1 MKKAISTFL
10 TVALVLGLMVP
21 LAGAATLQ
29 TSSSV
34 TVSTSSRGEYLSKS
48 TGGTIGGGYWEYTSN
63 DGIQGTAYCVDFG
76 LSGPSPSKSLP
87 LQPYNRSPHT
97 MGAFA
102 NGYPQRSLEQ
112 FKELHAGEVRGIENL
127 TEDEYKYATQVAV
140 WATCGQ
146 LSVPRTTFT
155 AGRASVVVPTSD
167 AQQIRIYD
175 AIVAILQQASS
186 WTQTLYTGMYLR
198 AEENEDIR
206 GVEVVHRSGLEG
218 AAENGQDGIQKETI
232 GGTEYYTR
240 TLYVSSAT
248 STWIDGYTTK
258 VYSTDT
264 PQGTIFVSEN
274 NAPLETEQSG
284 GITYY
289 KVDTSQYRE
298 ANLNANGIEFYGAF
312 KLCLPVDNTAEEGA
326 LTVRAQGGVA
336 QYNLYL
342 AYNSNDAEQSFIVS
356 DPGYTTCD
364 ASLPFSW
371 TRTEGDKTT
380 ASLQIVKAG
389 AGNAPLEGVSFTLEG
404 SGGTTVTGTTD
415 RDGVILWKDLPADE
429 SYTLS
434 EDPSTVPEGY
444 LPIDPV
450 GLTLTAGITNFKTIT
465 NSAEHRFV
473 LRKVDAQSKA
483 ALKDAVFV
491 FEQIDGSY
499 KTTGTTGFD
508 GVIEFVGDE
517 LPYGSYRV
525 YEQGRLDGYCRD
537 DRVETIHWTGEQDVE
552 LTWENTRTIGLR
564 VVKYDSQ
571 SKISLSGAVFDVY
584 ADGAYLT
591 SITTDD
597 AGEARIDGI
606 REGAYIELVE
616 KTAPAGYELD
626 ETPQGILIDPYD
638 PALEEDPVLRVPNAP
653 LPGLRIIKRDRL
665 EETPLGGVWFR
676 IWRDGELLGDYET
689 TEQGEVLLENCQPG
703 TYLVQELQGDPEHLT
718 VSIAQEIE
726 LKAGDGIKPLVFFND
741 KYPGVH
747 ILKVD
752 SADLKTPIQGAV
764 FQVEAV
770 DGSYGPR
777 EFQSD
782 ENGEIDLSGLPVGAY
797 VITER
802 SCPGYVVDE
811 AQRIIHL
818 QPNQTEPFVFTNS
831 KQPSL
836 TLTKTSSDGTPLEG
850 VTYSLTRIE
859 DGTRYDDMRTGPDGT
874 ITWEGLEPGVFSL
887 VEQETLPDHI
897 LDPTEYHVELQ
908 PGEDGTIELTNHK
921 RPDLIIHKSD
931 ADTGEPVPDTVFL
944 VEAVDSHSIAEV
956 ETGPDGTATVEDL
969 LPGVYEVVEKS
980 VPEPYLL
987 DAEPQ
992 LVTLYPDQ
1000 DRDVYF
1006 ENHRKPTLT
1015 ILKVDSVTESPI
1027 QGAKFQVWY
1036 GSNSTTIGE
1045 LNDLG
1050 TYFTDESGQIVLDLL
1065 RDGWYKVTEL
1075 EPAPGFTIREPDT
1088 QEFYI
1093 SGGESKTVTFQN
1105 VPLNAIV
1112 VEKTDSVT
1120 GEALGGATFQLR
1132 YLGGASGTGGTVI
1145 GQKVT
1150 GSNGMAIWTGLEPG
1164 TYLVEEVDPADG
1176 YSIIQ
1181 SSETVYLADNGEQ
1194 SVITVRFENMP
1205 DGILLIRKVCA
1216 TNPSVTLPNAEF
1228 KITYA
1233 NGTLI
1238 GDSNGIYR
1246 TDENGEI
1253 RIEGLSP
1260 GKSVIVT
1267 ETAAPPGYLIDTQS
1281 QTIQIREG
1289 RTVSLTF
1296 SNQPKGA
1303 LIIQKRDSATGQPLA
1318 GAQFRVTTAAGCEVG
1333 LDGVIGDSTL
1343 TQNGIFTTDSA
1354 GEIHI
1359 TNLAPGAYVI
1369 SEIKAPTG
1377 YVMDAPSTNVVIGEN
1392 GDTQTVAITNSKA
1405 GSLFIDK
1412 RDSLTGEPL
1421 EGVAFQVTTSTGEY
1435 VPDENGYLSS
1445 NGIYYTDTDGK
1456 IQIDGVVGTLVVTET
1471 QTLPGYSIDP
1481 ASQTQTAVVRPNE
1494 TTTLRFT
1501 NTPSTTLI
1509 IEKYIEGTTTPLEG
1523 VTFLVTDSSGAVV
1536 GPSNGEFITDENGR
1550 IVITD
1555 LEPGITVT
1563 AREVRTVD
1571 GFVLDGA
1578 PQSILI
1584 REGEG
1589 QRLTFYNT
1597 PVGGVEII
1605 KVNEADPSERIPD
1618 VTFEIRRVS
1627 NNELIDTATTGRDGR
1642 VHVPLEADSYYLVE
1656 TDCPQDFRLDPTPI
1670 YFTVEDGKTT
1680 RQTVTNTPFSGVLI
1694 HKIDSATGKGIPNV
1708 TFLVYDSTQTP
1719 IDQITTDQNGYA
1731 YLDSLAFSGKLYL
1744 RELEAEGYL
1753 VDQDLKTV
1761 YIKPGETTLVEW
1773 ENTPITGQIQ
1783 ITKTSADYNPT
1794 NGWPAGTPLPGVEFE
1809 VYDLANNLV
1818 DTIQTDKN
1826 GLAISK
1832 PLPLGRYKVVE
1843 SKSIDFYALDPTP
1856 IYAEIEFS
1864 GQIVRLAVVNQSVR
1878 TGVSITKTGFGEV
1891 MPGQLLWYD
1900 FSGIGNT
1907 STVSLS
1913 SFYWRDTLPVEAVR
1927 LERVVTGSYN
1937 VPGSYKLVYRTNLS
1951 GETWRTLADS
1961 LSTSENYD
1969 LIASPAAL
1977 GLAANEYV
1985 TEIMAV
1991 FGVVPANFRQVEAPR
2006 IYCTAVSWLQNGQ
2019 QFSNQADVGGV
2030 VEASSISLAP
2040 AQAPGLNHSAASGSQ
2055 DGQWVQAVSRWVTRV
2070 YRPSQPLPKTGY

>member
-1 MKKAISTFL
+1 MKKAISML
-10 TVALVLGLMVP
+10 LAAAMVLGLMVP
-21 LAGAATLQ
+21 LASAATLQ

-112 FKELHAGEVRGIENL
+112 FKELYAGEVRGIDDL

-146 LSVPRTTFT
+146 LSVPGTTFT

-198 AEENEDIR
+198 TEENEDVR
-206 GVEVVHRSGLEG
+206 GVEIVHEEGLEG
-218 AAENGQDGIQKETI
+218 AADEDVDGIRKETI
-232 GGTEYYTR
+232 NGQEYYTR

-258 VYSTDT
+258 VYSTDA

-274 NAPLETEQSG
+274 NVPLETEQSG
-284 GITYY
+284 GVTYY
-289 KVDTSQYRE
+289 KVDTSQYRTTD
-298 ANLNANGIEFYGAF
+298 LNANGIEFYGAF
-312 KLCLPVDNTAEEGA
+312 KLCLPVDGTAEEGA
-326 LTVRAQGGVA
+326 LTVKARGGVA

-364 ASLPFSW
+364 TSIPFSW
-371 TRTEGDKTT
+371 TRTEEQDT

-389 AGNAPLEGVSFTLEG
+389 AGNAPLEGVSFTLTG
-404 SGGTTVTGTTD
+404 DRGTVVTGATD
-415 RDGVILWKDLPADE
+415 RDGVITWQDLPVDE

-434 EDPSTVPEGY
+434 EDAAPEGY
-444 LPIDPV
+444 TLMNPV
-450 GLTLTAGITNFKTIT
+450 NLTLSPGMNFKTIT
-465 NSAEHRFV
+465 NTTEHRFV
-473 LRKVDAQSKA
+473 LKKVDAQSKA

-499 KTTGTTGFD
+499 ETSGTTGFA

-525 YEQGRLDGYCRD
+525 YEQGRLDGYCED
-537 DRVETIHWTGEQDVE
+537 DRVETVHWTGEQDVE

-616 KTAPAGYELD
+616 KTAPAGYGLD
-626 ETPQGILIDPYD
+626 ETPHGILIDPYD
-638 PALEEDPVLRVPNAP
+638 PALEEDPVLRIPNDP

-676 IWRDGELLGDYET
+676 VWRDGELLGDYET
-689 TEQGEVLLENCQPG
+689 TGQGEVVLTDCQPG

-752 SADLKTPIQGAV
+752 SADLKTPIQRAV

-777 EFQSD
+777 EFQTD
-782 ENGEIDLSGLPVGAY
+782 ENGEIDLSGLPVGSY

-802 SCPGYVVDE
+802 SCPGYVIDE

-836 TLTKTSSDGTPLEG
+836 TLTKTSSDGAPLEG

-887 VEQETLPDHI
+887 VELETLPDHI
-897 LDPTEYHVELQ
+897 QDPTEYHVELR

-931 ADTGEPVPDTVFL
+931 ADTDAPVEGAVFIIKAADGSTVT
-944 VEAVDSHSIAEV
+944 EV
-956 ETGPDGTATVEDL
+956 TTGPDGTATLENL
-969 LPGVYEVVEKS
+969 LPIVYEVIEKD

-987 DAEPQ
+987 DAPSQ

-1000 DRDVYF
+1000 DSDIYF
-1006 ENHRKPTLT
+1006 ENHKAPELT
-1015 ILKVDSVTESPI
+1015 IYKKDSIAGAPVEGARFHVIYTSNGEAEGAPES
-1027 QGAKFQVWY
+1027 FDF
-1036 GSNSTTIGE
+1036 GE
-1045 LNDLG
+1045 LITDANGEIKLHELG
-1050 TYFTDESGQIVLDLL
+1050 HRLYPGEYTI
-1065 RDGWYKVTEL
+1065 TEV
-1075 EPAPGFTIREPDT
+1075 EPAPGFQMKEPTT
-1088 QEFYI
+1088 QKVI
-1093 SGGESKTVTFQN
+1093 LHGGETRTVTFEN
-1105 VPLNAIV
+1105 VPLNAII
-1112 VEKTDSVT
+1112 VEKYDSVT
-1120 GEALGGATFQLR
+1120 SEALPGATFQLR
-1132 YLGGASGTGGTVI
+1132 YLGGTSGTGGTVI

-1150 GSNGMAIWTGLEPG
+1150 GKNGTAIWTGLEAG
-1164 TYLVEEVDPADG
+1164 TYILEEVDPADG

-1181 SSETVYLADNGEQ
+1181 SSETVYLADSGEQ

-1205 DGILLIRKVCA
+1205 DGNLLIRKVCA

-1233 NGTLI
+1233 DGTLI

-1253 RIEGLSP
+1253 LIEGLSP

-1267 ETAAPPGYLIDTQS
+1267 ETTAPPGYLIDTQS
-1281 QTIQIREG
+1281 QTIQIKEG
-1289 RTVSLTF
+1289 RTMSLTF
-1296 SNQPKGA
+1296 KNQPKGE

-1318 GAQFRVTTAAGCEVG
+1318 GAEFRVTTAAGCEVG

-1343 TQNGIFTTDSA
+1343 TQNGIFTTDSS
-1354 GEIHI
+1354 GEIRI
-1359 TNLAPGAYVI
+1359 TNLAPGAYVLT
-1369 SEIKAPTG
+1369 EIKAPSG

-1392 GDTQTVAITNSKA
+1392 GDTQTVVITNSKS
-1405 GSLFIDK
+1405 GSLIIDK

-1421 EGVAFQVTTSTGEY
+1421 EGVTFRVTTSTGEF
-1435 VPDENGYLSS
+1435 VADENGQISS
-1445 NGIYYTDTDGK
+1445 NGLYYTDKEGL
-1456 IQIDGVVGTLVVTET
+1456 IQIDGVVGTLVVTEVQTIPGYTIDPATQTQTVVVNPNDT
-1471 QTLPGYSIDP
+1471 QTLRF
-1481 ASQTQTAVVRPNE
+1481 VR
-1494 TTTLRFT
+1494 
-1501 NTPSTTLI
+1501 
-1509 IEKYIEGTTTPLEG
+1509 
-1523 VTFLVTDSSGAVV
+1523 
-1536 GPSNGEFITDENGR
+1536 
-1550 IVITD
+1550 
-1555 LEPGITVT
+1555 
-1563 AREVRTVD
+1563 
-1571 GFVLDGA
+1571 FV
-1578 PQSILI
+1578 P
-1584 REGEG
+1584 
-1589 QRLTFYNT
+1589 
-1597 PVGGVEII
+1597 
-1605 KVNEADPSERIPD
+1605 
-1618 VTFEIRRVS
+1618 
-1627 NNELIDTATTGRDGR
+1627 
-1642 VHVPLEADSYYLVE
+1642 
-1656 TDCPQDFRLDPTPI
+1656 
-1670 YFTVEDGKTT
+1670 
-1680 RQTVTNTPFSGVLI
+1680 
-1694 HKIDSATGKGIPNV
+1694 
-1708 TFLVYDSTQTP
+1708 
-1719 IDQITTDQNGYA
+1719 
-1731 YLDSLAFSGKLYL
+1731 
-1744 RELEAEGYL
+1744 
-1753 VDQDLKTV
+1753 
-1761 YIKPGETTLVEW
+1761 
-1773 ENTPITGQIQ
+1773 
-1783 ITKTSADYNPT
+1783 
-1794 NGWPAGTPLPGVEFE
+1794 
-1809 VYDLANNLV
+1809 
-1818 DTIQTDKN
+1818 
-1826 GLAISK
+1826 
-1832 PLPLGRYKVVE
+1832 
-1843 SKSIDFYALDPTP
+1843 
-1856 IYAEIEFS
+1856 
-1864 GQIVRLAVVNQSVR
+1864 
-1878 TGVSITKTGFGEV
+1878 
-1891 MPGQLLWYD
+1891 
-1900 FSGIGNT
+1900 
-1907 STVSLS
+1907 
-1913 SFYWRDTLPVEAVR
+1913 
-1927 LERVVTGSYN
+1927 
-1937 VPGSYKLVYRTNLS
+1937 
-1951 GETWRTLADS
+1951 
-1961 LSTSENYD
+1961 
-1969 LIASPAAL
+1969 
-1977 GLAANEYV
+1977 
-1985 TEIMAV
+1985 
-1991 FGVVPANFRQVEAPR
+1991 
-2006 IYCTAVSWLQNGQ
+2006 
-2019 QFSNQADVGGV
+2019 
-2030 VEASSISLAP
+2030 
-2040 AQAPGLNHSAASGSQ
+2040 
-2055 DGQWVQAVSRWVTRV
+2055 
-2070 YRPSQPLPKTGY
+2070 